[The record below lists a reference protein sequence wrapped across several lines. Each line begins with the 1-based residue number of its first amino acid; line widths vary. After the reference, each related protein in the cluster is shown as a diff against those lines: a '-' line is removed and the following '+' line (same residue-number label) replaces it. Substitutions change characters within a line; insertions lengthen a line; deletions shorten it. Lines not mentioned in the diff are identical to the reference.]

1 MVAAHGIPNGTAR
14 EAGIMI
20 LSDTIQPLFEKKHFS
35 NCHLR
40 YNMNILRVALN
51 ERAVRSLLGFL
62 NVLIDMLHR
71 VMIRFRWEQL

>member
-1 MVAAHGIPNGTAR
+1 MAYQMVQHVRQAS
-14 EAGIMI
+14 
-20 LSDTIQPLFEKKHFS
+20 LSDTIQPLFENKHFS